1 MILNRLFRSL
11 GLLTLIALL
20 SGAASTVYADHQR
33 PRDNQVADRIH
44 GPLSVLVLG
53 SGGPAA
59 NDDGRASAGYLIF
72 TDGKPRLLMDV
83 GGGTFKNL
91 ATAGINIKD
100 LDLVLLSHLHI
111 DHMSDLP
118 AMVKTIYFHAR
129 GNYPF
134 PPGRTAPIRIFGPDA
149 NGIPFPAA
157 AFPEA
162 TAAQYPS
169 TSEFA
174 DKHFS
179 LQEGVD
185 RYLHVFTRAIRAGQF
200 DYQAHNVSPDLQ
212 VPMHTILSEPDG
224 LVVKAIGVHH
234 GPAPALAYR
243 IEYKG
248 KVLVF
253 SGDTNSQTD
262 NMITAAQG
270 ADLLIYDTSI
280 MDNIPDP
287 SVDAVFYALHTTP
300 SRMGQVAA
308 AASPRALLLSHITGF
323 TDPRI
328 GQVKRLVR
336 EQGYRGQIIEA
347 SDLQVLNLGMSSG
360 RRERHEHH

>member
-1 MILNRLFRSL
+1 MDLNRLFRSL
-11 GLLTLIALL
+11 GILSLITLL
-20 SGAASTVYADHQR
+20 SGAVYADGQR
-33 PRDNQVADRIH
+33 PHDTRIVGRIH

-72 TDGKPRLLMDV
+72 TDGKPRLLMDA

-91 ATAGINIKD
+91 ATAGTNIKD

-134 PPGRTAPIRIFGPDA
+134 PPGRTAPIRIYGPDA

-157 AFPEA
+157 AFPQA

-179 LQEGVD
+179 LQDGVD
-185 RYLHVFTRAIRAGQF
+185 RYLHVFTRAIRAGEF
-200 DYQAHNVSPDLQ
+200 DYQVHDVAPDPQ
-212 VPMHTILSEPDG
+212 AGMRTILSEPDG

-234 GPAPALAYR
+234 GPAPAMAYR

-248 KVLVF
+248 RTLVF

-270 ADLLIYDTSI
+270 ADLLIYDTAI

-287 SVDAVFYALHTTP
+287 NVDAVFYALHTTP
-300 SRMGQVAA
+300 TRMGEVAA
-308 AASPRALLLSHITGF
+308 AANPNTLLLSHIT
-323 TDPRI
+323 TVTNPRI

-336 EQGYRGQIIEA
+336 DQGYRGRIIEA
-347 SDLQVLNLGMSSG
+347 RDLQVLNLGVDSA
-360 RRERHEHH
+360 RHDRD